1 VEGLQDGLASFWA
14 LAERRFGRNASMIA
28 SLGGSVVM
36 TGIACGLR
44 HGRSSASTMASGRV
58 HPRVRM
64 TAMMTADVERVLSE
78 MSSVSEED
86 MHAMLKDE
94 D

>member
-1 VEGLQDGLASFWA
+1 
-14 LAERRFGRNASMIA
+14 
-28 SLGGSVVM
+28 
-36 TGIACGLR
+36 
-44 HGRSSASTMASGRV
+44 
-58 HPRVRM
+58 M
-64 TAMMTADVERVLSE
+64 TAMMPADVERILSE

>member
-1 VEGLQDGLASFWA
+1 
-14 LAERRFGRNASMIA
+14 
-28 SLGGSVVM
+28 
-36 TGIACGLR
+36 
-44 HGRSSASTMASGRV
+44 
-58 HPRVRM
+58 M